1 VTRLAPGYDRS
12 VLEGLN
18 VIALPAATAPRYE
31 NRYDADGART
41 QFLLDEGEPIVLTP
55 QQLTREVDVLIVAP
69 AYHEFA
75 EPPAIEA
82 RVYALALQGLLRT
95 HDGET
100 RVRPHPDPWAQAA
113 PFVRAGGFAFLSDED
128 TPDAASLAE
137 ELARAGMTVFVT
149 HGSRGATRFDASGAR
164 DFEAIPAQAVEPTG
178 AGDCFAT
185 AFAVRFAECG
195 DLDTATRFAL
205 AAGAI
210 AVEAR
215 GLAAIPSRAEIE
227 ARLGKVA
234 A

>member
-1 VTRLAPGYDRS
+1 MTTLAQGYDRS
-12 VLEGLN
+12 VLEGLE
-18 VIALPAATAPRYE
+18 VVALPASTAPRYE
-31 NRYDADGART
+31 NRYDAAGART
-41 QFLLDEGEPIVLTP
+41 QFLLAEGEPIVIGP
-55 QQLTREVDVLIVAP
+55 DVLTREADVLIVAP
-69 AYHEFA
+69 AYHEFTA
-75 EPPAIEA
+75 PPAIAA

-100 RVRPHPDPWAQAA
+100 RVWPHPDPWAQAE

-128 TPDAASLAE
+128 TPDPKALAARLA
-137 ELARAGMTVFVT
+137 AAGMTAFVT
-149 HGSRGATRFDASGAR
+149 RGSRGATRFDAEGAH
-164 DFEAIPAQAVEPTG
+164 DFEAVPAESVEPTG

-195 DLDTATRFAL
+195 DIDTATRFAL

-215 GLAAIPSRAEIE
+215 GLAAIPTRAEIE